1 MYTATLE
8 PLLRECNEAVE
19 LAKAGDIDASR
30 IKLDRIRYYR
40 SVLAHSQS
48 QGKDAGSPQE
58 SAVQEHP
65 ELLQTY
71 LQVATAVNERLQF
84 LHQWITE
91 ARASFSL
98 EELRQSIQGYQLYVD
113 DALPGIWDFT
123 TDVVVLTDE
132 DGDPLREALRLR
144 GQSKFIWM
152 TTLPDEDVSALREED
167 TIFVTAGEQVEV
179 EDLEP
184 ILSRYSLPS
193 VALIAMNYGADDEKH
208 FHMVA
213 KSIGTCVIGGA
224 TTQWLPQMTAEQWL
238 TLIPKLANLPSVM
251 ALKDQFEDADVLIVS
266 PGPSLASDLE
276 LLTEVH
282 DRFLV
287 IATMKALGALF
298 DAGIR
303 PDLAIWQD
311 PQDHSDAIPTHA
323 EIADVGLIL
332 NEGCHP
338 AFYEANFATHFAY
351 PEPGF
356 RGTSL
361 SAALHGEETPLFIG
375 TSVSS
380 LSAIMVL
387 ALGAK
392 SVTLLGQDLSIGGG
406 LYVGEADAEAS
417 SEKEEKTYLTCKG
430 IHGEMLPTLPN
441 YFSFIGEFQHVAQ
454 GFKEQA
460 TLINSTASGAFLEGW
475 DHIPFAEHPL
485 VTDDSGKRY
494 RIDVHEKSAISE
506 DRIQKVVDALTDT
519 ESRLDHARRISDEI
533 QNHCLNSIESG
544 NKDVTAI
551 DLLEQRLK
559 IIFDEEC
566 PVLRY
571 YTSRQSL
578 ALTAAIGSVQSLEEN
593 LRLSADYYESIGGAA
608 RKLLSACQEARAS
621 LVGEKEGDKE

>member
-30 IKLDRIRYYR
+30 VKLDRIRYYR
-40 SVLAHSQS
+40 SVLAHSQN
-48 QGKDAGSPQE
+48 QGKDPGSPQ
-58 SAVQEHP
+58 APNVQEHP

-132 DGDPLREALRLR
+132 DGQPLREALRLR
-144 GQSKFIWM
+144 GQAKFIWM
-152 TTLPDEDVSALREED
+152 TNLPDPDISELSDPD
-167 TIFVTAGEQVEV
+167 TIFVSAGEQIEV
-179 EDLEP
+179 KALEP
-184 ILSRYSLPS
+184 ILSRYSLPR

-208 FHMVA
+208 FHIVA

-238 TLIPKLANLPSVM
+238 TLMPKLASLPSVM

-298 DAGIR
+298 DVGIR

-311 PQDHSDAIPTHA
+311 PQNHSDAIPKH
-323 EIADVGLIL
+323 EHISDVGLIL

-338 AFYEANFATHFAY
+338 AFYEADFATHFAY
-351 PEPGF
+351 AEPGF

-361 SAALHGEETPLFIG
+361 SAALHGDQTPLFIG

-387 ALGAK
+387 AMGAK

-406 LYVGEADAEAS
+406 LYVGETDTDAAPN
-417 SEKEEKTYLTCKG
+417 KEEATHLTCKG
-430 IHGEMLPTLPN
+430 IKGDMLPTLPN
-441 YFSFIGEFQHVAQ
+441 YFSFIGEFQNVAQ
-454 GFKEQA
+454 TFKEQA
-460 TLINSTASGAFLEGW
+460 TLINATASGAFLEGW
-475 DHIPFAEHPL
+475 EHIPFSQHPL
-485 VTDDSGKRY
+485 VLEDSGKRY
-494 RIDVHEKSAISE
+494 HVDVRTKSLVPE
-506 DRIQKVVDALTDT
+506 GRCQKVVEALNDT
-519 ESRLDHARRISDEI
+519 EARLDHAARISDEI
-533 QNHCLNSIESG
+533 QNHCLN
-544 NKDVTAI
+544 
-551 DLLEQRLK
+551 
-559 IIFDEEC
+559 
-566 PVLRY
+566 
-571 YTSRQSL
+571 
-578 ALTAAIGSVQSLEEN
+578 
-593 LRLSADYYESIGGAA
+593 
-608 RKLLSACQEARAS
+608 
-621 LVGEKEGDKE
+621 

>member
-40 SVLAHSQS
+40 SVLAHSQNR
-48 QGKDAGSPQE
+48 GKDAGSPQE
-58 SAVQEHP
+58 SSVPENP

-84 LHQWITE
+84 LHQWIAE

-98 EELRQSIQGYQLYVD
+98 EELRQSIQGFQLYID

-123 TDVVVLTDE
+123 TDVAVLTDE
-132 DGDPLREALRLR
+132 DGEALREALRLR

-152 TTLPDEDVSALREED
+152 TTLSESRVSDLGNSD
-167 TIFVTAGEQVEV
+167 TIFVGAGEQIEV
-179 EDLEP
+179 DALEP
-184 ILSRYSLPS
+184 ILSRYSLPR
-193 VALIAMNYGADDEKH
+193 VALIAMNYSATDEKN
-208 FHMVA
+208 FHLVT

-251 ALKDQFEDADVLIVS
+251 ALKDQFEGADVLIVS
-266 PGPSLASDLE
+266 PGPSLTEDLE
-276 LLTEVH
+276 LLASVH
-282 DRFLV
+282 NRFLV
-287 IATMKALGALF
+287 IATMKALAALF

-311 PQDHSDAIPTHA
+311 PQNHSDAIPKHA
-323 EIADVGLIL
+323 EIGDVGLIL

-338 AFYEANFATHFAY
+338 AFYEAGFATHFAY

-387 ALGAK
+387 AMGAK

-406 LYVGEADAEAS
+406 LYVGEAGNDAAS
-417 SEKEEKTYLTCKG
+417 ESEEKIHLTCKG
-430 IHGEMLPTLPN
+430 INGEMLPTLPN
-441 YFSFIGEFQHVAQ
+441 YFSFIGEFQNVAQ
-454 GFKEQA
+454 TFKDQA
-460 TLINSTASGAFLEGW
+460 KLINATASGAFLEGW
-475 DHIPFAEHPL
+475 DHIPFSKHPL
-485 VTDDSGKRY
+485 VTEDSGERY
-494 RIDVHEKSAISE
+494 QIDVRSKSLISE
-506 DRIQKVVDALTDT
+506 GRVQRVLEALADT
-519 ESRLDHARRISDEI
+519 EAQLDHAAKISEEI
-533 QNHCLNSIESG
+533 KSYCLASIESG
-544 NKDVTAI
+544 DNDVTVI

-559 IIFDEEC
+559 LIFDEEC

-571 YTSRQSL
+571 YTSSQSL

-593 LRLSADYYESIGGAA
+593 LRLSADYYQSIGVAA
-608 RKLLSACQEARAS
+608 RKLMKSCQTSRTS
-621 LVGEKEGDKE
+621 MEGVIE